1 MKVPFPVVKS
11 TVPTAAE
18 PPPVPV
24 ADGDPGNPTDRG
36 NVTTSAVD
44 DAMVFDAAA
53 RTKLA
58 IEAPDVELP
67 VEELA
72 VEELAVLEP
81 QAAAT
86 IATTGSSAT
95 RRPMLTIFQRPSAFI
110 DSW

>member
-1 MKVPFPVVKS
+1 
-11 TVPTAAE
+11 
-18 PPPVPV
+18 
-24 ADGDPGNPTDRG
+24 
-36 NVTTSAVD
+36 
-44 DAMVFDAAA
+44 MVFDAAA
-53 RTKLA
+53 RTRLA
-58 IEAPDVELP
+58 IEAPD
-67 VEELA
+67 EELA

>member
-1 MKVPFPVVKS
+1 MKS
-11 TVPTAAE
+11 AVPTAAE
-18 PPPVPV
+18 PPLVPV

-58 IEAPDVELP
+58 IEAPDVELAVEELA

-86 IATTGSSAT
+86 IATTASSAT
-95 RRPMLTIFQRPSAFI
+95 RRPLLTIFQRPSAFI